1 MEEFSD
7 SISLN
12 CFGGYMALNIEDKKL
27 VVEEVAAGAA
37 EAGSMVAAEYRGL
50 TVEQMTELRAKAR
63 EAGVQVRVVKN
74 TLARRAVA
82 GTKFEDLADT
92 FKGPLVFAFS
102 GEELGN
108 AARVFK
114 DFAKDN
120 DALIVKSLSIGEGAM
135 DASQLA
141 SVAAL
146 PTYDEAVAKLL
157 FVMKEPIT
165 KVARVLNAVKEQK
178 ESEAA

>member
-1 MEEFSD
+1 
-7 SISLN
+7 
-12 CFGGYMALNIEDKKL
+12 MALNIEDKKL
-27 VVEEVAAGAA
+27 VVEEVSAVVAD
-37 EAGSMVAAEYRGL
+37 AGSMVTAEYRGL
-50 TVEQMTELRAKAR
+50 TVEQMTDLRAKAR
-63 EAGVQVRVVKN
+63 AANVKVRVVKN

-82 GTKFEDLADT
+82 GTKFEDMAET
-92 FKGPLVFAFS
+92 FSGPLVFAFS

-120 DALIVKSLSIGEGAM
+120 DALVVNSLSIGEGVM

-157 FVMKEPIT
+157 FVMKEP
-165 KVARVLNAVKEQK
+165 VAKLARALTAVKEQK

>member
-1 MEEFSD
+1 
-7 SISLN
+7 
-12 CFGGYMALNIEDKKL
+12 MALNIEDKKL
-27 VVEEVAAGAA
+27 VVEEVSAVVAD
-37 EAGSMVAAEYRGL
+37 AGSMVTAEYRGL
-50 TVEQMTELRAKAR
+50 TVEQMTDLRAKAR
-63 EAGVQVRVVKN
+63 AANVKVRVVKN

-82 GTKFEDLADT
+82 GTKFEDMAGT
-92 FKGPLVFAFS
+92 FSGPLVFAFS

-120 DALIVKSLSIGEGAM
+120 DALVVNSLSIGEGVM

-157 FVMKEPIT
+157 FVMKEP
-165 KVARVLNAVKEQK
+165 VAKLARALTAVKEQK
-178 ESEAA
+178 EEAA

>member
-1 MEEFSD
+1 MFD
-7 SISLN
+7 ALN

-27 VVEEVAAGAA
+27 VVEEVSAVVA
-37 EAGSMVAAEYRGL
+37 EAGSMVTAEYRGL
-50 TVEQMTELRAKAR
+50 TVEQMTQLRAKAR
-63 EAGVQVRVVKN
+63 AANVQVRVVKN

-82 GTKFEDLADT
+82 GTKFEDMADT
-92 FKGPLVFAFS
+92 FTGPLVFAWS

-120 DALIVKSLSIGEGAM
+120 NALVVNSLSIGEGVM

-141 SVAAL
+141 TVAAL

-157 FVMKEPIT
+157 FVMKEP
-165 KVARVLNAVKEQK
+165 VAKLARALAAVKEQK
-178 ESEAA
+178 EAEAA

>member
-1 MEEFSD
+1 
-7 SISLN
+7 
-12 CFGGYMALNIEDKKL
+12 MALNIEDKKL
-27 VVEEVAAGAA
+27 VVEEVSAVVS
-37 EAGSMVAAEYRGL
+37 EAGSMVTAEYRGL
-50 TVEQMTELRAKAR
+50 TVEQMTDLRAKAR
-63 EAGVQVRVVKN
+63 AANVKVRVVKN

-82 GTKFEDLADT
+82 GTKFEDMAGT
-92 FKGPLVFAFS
+92 FTGPLVFAFS

-120 DALIVKSLSIGEGAM
+120 DALVVNSLSIGEGVM

-141 SVAAL
+141 TVAAL

-157 FVMKEPIT
+157 FVMKEP
-165 KVARVLNAVKEQK
+165 VAKLARALTAVKEQK
-178 ESEAA
+178 EAEAA

>member
-1 MEEFSD
+1 
-7 SISLN
+7 
-12 CFGGYMALNIEDKKL
+12 MALNIEDKKL
-27 VVEEVAAGAA
+27 VVEEVSAIAA

-74 TLARRAVA
+74 SLARRAIE
-82 GTKFEDLADT
+82 GTKFEDMADT
-92 FKGPLVFAFS
+92 LKGPLVYAFS

-114 DFAKDN
+114 DFAKSN
-120 DALIVKSLSIGEGAM
+120 DALVVKSLSIGEGVL
-135 DASQLA
+135 DSGSLA
-141 SVAAL
+141 AIAAL

-157 FVMKEPIT
+157 FVMKEPVN
-165 KVARVLNAVKEQK
+165 KLARALNAVKEQK
-178 ESEAA
+178 ETEAA

>member
-1 MEEFSD
+1 
-7 SISLN
+7 
-12 CFGGYMALNIEDKKL
+12 MALNIEDKKL
-27 VVEEVAAGAA
+27 VVEEVSAVVAD
-37 EAGSMVAAEYRGL
+37 AGSIVAAEYRGL
-50 TVEQMTELRAKAR
+50 TVEQMTDLRAKAR

-82 GTKFEDLADT
+82 GTKFEDMADT

-120 DALIVKSLSIGEGAM
+120 DALVVKSLSIGEGALGA
-135 DASQLA
+135 DSLA
-141 SVAAL
+141 QVAAL

-157 FVMKEPIT
+157 FVMKEPVN
-165 KVARVLNAVKEQK
+165 KLARALNAVKEQK
-178 ESEAA
+178 EEAA

>member
-1 MEEFSD
+1 MEECNVY
-7 SISLN
+7 IVL
-12 CFGGYMALNIEDKKL
+12 FGGYMALNIEDKKL
-27 VVEEVAAGAA
+27 VVEEVSAVVA
-37 EAGSMVAAEYRGL
+37 EAGSLVTAEYRGL
-50 TVEQMTELRAKAR
+50 TVEQMTDLRAKAR
-63 EAGVQVRVVKN
+63 AANVKVRVVKN

-82 GTKFEDLADT
+82 GTKFEDMGET
-92 FKGPLVFAFS
+92 FTGPLVFAFS

-120 DALIVKSLSIGEGAM
+120 DALVVNSLSIGEGVM

-141 SVAAL
+141 VIAAL

-157 FVMKEPIT
+157 FVMKEP
-165 KVARVLNAVKEQK
+165 VAKLARALAAVKEQK
-178 ESEAA
+178 EEAA

>member
-1 MEEFSD
+1 
-7 SISLN
+7 
-12 CFGGYMALNIEDKKL
+12 MALNIEDKKL
-27 VVEEVAAGAA
+27 VVEEVAAVAA
-37 EAGSMVAAEYRGL
+37 GAGSMVAAEYRGL
-50 TVEQMTELRAKAR
+50 TVEQMTVLRAKAR
-63 EAGVQVRVVKN
+63 DAGVQVRVVKN

-82 GTKFEDLADT
+82 GTKFEDMADT
-92 FKGPLVFAFS
+92 FVGPLVFAFS

-114 DFAKDN
+114 DFSKDN
-120 DALIVKSLSIGEGAM
+120 DALIVKSLSIGEGVM

-141 SVAAL
+141 VVAAL

-157 FVMKEPIT
+157 FVMKEP
-165 KVARVLNAVKEQK
+165 VAKLARALTAIQEQK